1 MADQTN
7 QPDGT
12 QNATPDGLE
21 VPLSRR
27 RVLAGLGSAAVAT
40 AAYSALARAQ
50 VPTTGPS
57 DPHPMDHGRHP
68 TEPDPKNPMLQHMF
82 PESFDG
88 PASDHGDVKPF
99 WYSFELG
106 RNKISDA
113 GWARQVTERDLPI
126 STDIAGVNMRLNKG
140 AVRELHWHQS
150 AEWAYMITGQARVTG
165 VNEKG
170 ESFVG
175 DIGPGDLWIF
185 PSGIPH
191 SIQGTGDDGC
201 EFLLVFDDGMFSEF
215 ETFLITD
222 WMHHTPK
229 EVLAKNF
236 GLPASTF
243 DVVPKEELYIFNAPL
258 PGSLEDDRK
267 EMTGGGTNDAGGT
280 VPSPYTYL
288 LSQAKADIDNHSGN
302 VKIVDSTKFPA
313 SKAVAAAQVTVRPGG
328 LRELHW
334 HPNADEWQYY
344 VKGNGRMTVFT
355 GGGKARTMD
364 FKAGDVG
371 YIPNNLPHYIENTGD
386 TDLVFLETFKTDTY
400 QAISLTEWI
409 THLPATLVKAHLG
422 IDKDTLLSRGKGHQV
437 VVPS

>member
-1 MADQTN
+1 MSDTTN
-7 QPDGT
+7 PSVQPGDT
-12 QNATPDGLE
+12 
-21 VPLSRR
+21 VSRR
-27 RVLAGLGSAAVAT
+27 KMLAGVGAAAVAT
-40 AAYSALARAQ
+40 AAYSRLAVGEMPKGSRN
-50 VPTTGPS
+50 
-57 DPHPMDHGRHP
+57 P
-68 TEPDPKNPMLQHMF
+68 TEPDPKNPPLHNLF
-82 PESFDG
+82 PNSFDG
-88 PASDHGDVKPF
+88 PVTDHGDVKPF
-99 WYSFELG
+99 WYSFEIG

-113 GWARQVTERDLPI
+113 GWARQVTQRDLPI
-126 STDIAGVNMRLNKG
+126 STSIAGVNMRLNKG

-165 VNEKG
+165 VDTEG
-170 ESFVG
+170 RAFVG

-222 WMHHTPK
+222 WMAHTPR

-236 GLPASTF
+236 GLPESTF
-243 DVVPKEELYIFNAPL
+243 DTVPKEELYIFNAPL
-258 PGSLEDDRK
+258 PGTLESDQK
-267 EMTGGGTNDAGGT
+267 EMTGDTGT
-280 VPSPYTYL
+280 VPNPYTYL
-288 LSQAKADIDNHSGN
+288 LSQAKPDFSNKSGE
-302 VKIVDSTKFPA
+302 VKIVDA
-313 SKAVAAAQVTVRPGG
+313 SKFRASTAIAAAQVTLKPGG

-344 VKGNGRMTVFT
+344 VKGKARMTVFT

-364 FKAGDVG
+364 FRAGDVG

-386 TDLVFLETFKTDTY
+386 ADLVFLETFKTDEY
-400 QAISLTEWI
+400 QDISLTEWI

-422 IDKDTLLSRGKGHQV
+422 IDKETLLKAGKGHQV
-437 VVPS
+437 VVPA

>member
-1 MADQTN
+1 MQN
-7 QPDGT
+7 SKMQSDGVDS
-12 QNATPDGLE
+12 P
-21 VPLSRR
+21 VSRR
-27 RVLAGLGSAAVAT
+27 QMLAGIGSAAVAT
-40 AAYSALARAQ
+40 AAYSALARAG
-50 VPTTGPS
+50 T
-57 DPHPMDHGRHP
+57 RNP
-68 TEPDPKNPMLQHMF
+68 TEPDPKNPPLHDLF
-82 PESFDG
+82 PNSFQG
-88 PASDHGDVKPF
+88 PDTDHGDVKPF
-99 WYSFELG
+99 WYSFEIG

-113 GWARQVTERDLPI
+113 GWARQVTQRDLPI
-126 STDIAGVNMRLNKG
+126 STTIAGVNMRLNRG

-165 VNEKG
+165 VDADG
-170 ESFVG
+170 RSFVG

-191 SIQGTGDDGC
+191 SIQGIGDDGC

-222 WMHHTPK
+222 WMARTPK

-236 GLPASTF
+236 GLPEKTF
-243 DVVPKEELYIFNAPL
+243 DVVPKEELYIFDAPL
-258 PGSLEDDRK
+258 PGPLAADRK
-267 EMTGGGTNDAGGT
+267 EMGGED
-280 VPSPYTYL
+280 VPNPYTYE
-288 LSQAKADIDNHSGN
+288 LSKQKPDVENKSGN
-302 VKIVDSTKFPA
+302 VKIVDSSKFKA
-313 SKAVAAAQVTVRPGG
+313 STAIAAAQVTLKPGG

-344 VKGNGRMTVFT
+344 VKGRGRMTVFT

-364 FKAGDVG
+364 FRAGDVG

-400 QAISLTEWI
+400 QDISLTEWI

-422 IDKDTLLSRGKGHQV
+422 IDKETLLKAGKGHQV
-437 VVPS
+437 VVPA